1 MMFRAIET
9 IAVRGNEI
17 GFTGAVQ
24 PSTFS
29 RYSETARWLMFRDPV
44 ARERVR
50 LGGGVARAQ
59 HQELLAD
66 VTYPSTLRFETTI
79 ARLGRTSIDMLH
91 HIVRVEDETHV
102 ATTRVTIVQLG
113 PEGPTPIDPSMAE
126 FVTPSDRAE
135 PLVFEPGAPEFETTI
150 LARPSDQ
157 DQFRHVNQARYVD
170 FADDVRWFAHAA
182 GNGAGFDGPIGRVSV
197 DYRREVKAGTVLR
210 AELRRGTGE
219 TRSVRLVEAATG
231 IETTRIVLAPRGD
244 R

>member
-1 MMFRAIET
+1 MNFRAIET

-17 GFTGAVQ
+17 AFTGAVP

-50 LGGGVARAQ
+50 LGGGVARAH
-59 HQELLAD
+59 HQELLRD

-91 HIVRVEDETHV
+91 HIVRVDDETHV
-102 ATTRVTIVQLG
+102 ASTRVTIVQLG
-113 PEGPTPIDPSMAE
+113 PDGPSPIDPSMAE
-126 FVTPSDRAE
+126 FVTPSESAA
-135 PLVFEPGAPEFETTI
+135 PLVFEPGPPEFETTI
-150 LARPSDQ
+150 FARPSDQ

-170 FADDVRWFAHAA
+170 FADDVRWLAHVA
-182 GNGAGFDGPIGRVSV
+182 GNEAGFEEPIGRVSV

-210 AELRRGTGE
+210 AELRRGSGSS
-219 TRSVRLVEAATG
+219 RSIRLVESATG
-231 IETTRIVLAPRGD
+231 VETTRIVLAPRD
-244 R
+244 PR